1 MTQNYDKLIKKMTW
15 AMCIALCVQRLSMSA
30 GSVFWGIAILI
41 CLYLLYHNRNG
52 IFVEDGFK
60 GYYRAFAIFF
70 ITLLPSLCFAGNF
83 FTWIKNF
90 AEMWLYRPLP
100 FFMVTLFIRDRELLN
115 KVLMIFISVTAVD
128 CTVALYQAIA
138 LYARGWGFGGGQL
151 QLASLLCIL
160 MPAVVVILLDDEF
173 SSRAKLVAKIA
184 LPFLFA
190 GMLAGRSRG
199 LWLALVI
206 VLPLVMWRYLI
217 KNRKALMV
225 TVLIVAALC
234 GFFAAQ
240 PKFVERVKSI
250 TNITTDISNRD
261 RIVIWR
267 SAKNMIKDHP
277 LTGVGLGQFKK
288 NYFAKYQLREI
299 KQRHLNHTHNNVLQI
314 CAETGILGALG
325 FIYLSIYILIRNFRE
340 WLRRKDPYSLIIW
353 GSWLAFIIFGIFD
366 VIIDHSAVTKS
377 WWFLLGTM
385 LVMKNG
391 KSYENDL
398 KQ

>member
-1 MTQNYDKLIKKMTW
+1 MTQNCDGLIKKMAW
-15 AMCIALCVQRLSMSA
+15 AICIALCVQRLSMSA

-41 CLYLLYHNRNG
+41 FLYLLYKNRNG
-52 IFVEDGFK
+52 IVVEGEFK
-60 GYYRAFAIFF
+60 GYYKAFAIFF

-83 FTWIKNF
+83 FTGIKNF

-100 FFMVTLFIRDRELLN
+100 FFMVTMFIRDRKLLSN
-115 KVLMIFISVTAVD
+115 VLMIFISVTAVD

-138 LYARGWGFGGGQL
+138 LHARGWGFGGSQL

-160 MPAVVVILLDDEF
+160 VPAVVVILLDDEF
-173 SSRAKLVAKIA
+173 DSRVKLVAKIV
-184 LPFLFA
+184 LPFFFI

-206 VLPLVMWRYLI
+206 VLPLVMCKYLV
-217 KNRKALMV
+217 KNRKALMI
-225 TVLIVAALC
+225 TALIAVILC
-234 GFFAAQ
+234 GFFATQ
-240 PKFVERVKSI
+240 PAFVKRVKSI

-277 LTGVGLGQFKK
+277 ITGVGLGQFKK

-314 CAETGILGALG
+314 CTETGIPGALG
-325 FIYLSIYILIRNFRE
+325 FIYLSLYILIRNFRE

-353 GSWLAFIIFGIFD
+353 GSWLAFIIFGVFD

-385 LVMKNG
+385 LVMKNC
-391 KSYENDL
+391 KYDENISE
-398 KQ
+398 Q